1 MNKNLVFTIFAT
13 MLLAGCVEMEQELN
27 RDGTSEFIMEVIL
40 DLPPMMQDEIDDNQ
54 FEDVK
59 SDLMEEFVMITV
71 RK

>member
-1 MNKNLVFTIFAT
+1 
-13 MLLAGCVEMEQELN
+13 MEQELN